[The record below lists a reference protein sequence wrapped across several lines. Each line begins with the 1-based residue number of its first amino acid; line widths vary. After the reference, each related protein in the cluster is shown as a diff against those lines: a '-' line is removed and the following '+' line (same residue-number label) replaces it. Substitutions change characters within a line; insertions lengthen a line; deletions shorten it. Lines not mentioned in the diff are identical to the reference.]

1 MVTAVG
7 HGGRI
12 AILPRLR
19 RRLRRRSN
27 KTSRTISFRPI
38 LIFWQKLHLGLAAI
52 AVLGWSLAY
61 TVLTRGIDTPQD
73 IARAED
79 AGTKVTVSL
88 ATPDTALSNPAGR

>member
-1 MVTAVG
+1 MGTRTLL
-7 HGGRI
+7 GRDW
-12 AILPRLR
+12 L
-19 RRLRRRSN
+19 SN
-27 KTSRTISFRPI
+27 AGRANREPWTVE
-38 LIFWQKLHLGLAAI
+38 QKLHLGLAAI